1 MKQTIDGLYL
11 GDLITEGDNISNVKL
26 LKETETQVFKEAGF
40 VLHKWHCNCSKLD
53 ETNSSHK
60 SAELNTRSNSGSQN
74 WSDKNIRNQ
83 IGIKKRQV
91 CH

>member
-26 LKETETQVFKEAGF
+26 LKETATQVFKEAGF

-60 SAELNTRSNSGSQN
+60 YRSRTKYTKQQWES
-74 WSDKNIRNQ
+74 KLV
-83 IGIKKRQV
+83 RQKY
-91 CH
+91 